1 MVRRVGSLDAGA
13 KLGTAGISRQQNAD
27 GFKRVL
33 DKELGKLK
41 FSAHAQE
48 RIESRNIRL
57 SAADML
63 RLENATSLAAAKG
76 AREALLVLDDLG
88 FIVSVENRTVITAVE
103 RSQMKGNV
111 FTNIDSTVIV

>member
-13 KLGTAGISRQQNAD
+13 KLSTAGISRQQNAD

-33 DKELGKLK
+33 DKEVGKLK
-41 FSAHAQE
+41 FSRE

-76 AREALLVLDDLG
+76 AREALFVLDDLG
-88 FIVSVENRTVITAVE
+88 FIVSVENRTVITALE